1 MMYDRAKLRE
11 LLDIAESAGLDCPAD
26 FRSADIDD
34 LAVYCNG
41 IGADWMTENSRRKLT
56 SMMSY
61 AEAAAMIHDYEYHFS
76 NASEKWRAKADERFL
91 VNALREIRYKFK
103 WWQPKRWFA
112 ERAVLIGYCVLQRVG
127 RAAWAIAFCER
138 QCKKTKGIK

>member
-1 MMYDRAKLRE
+1 MYSHCEIKR
-11 LLDIAESAGLDCPAD
+11 LLGVIKSAGLEYPQDFSRATNAD
-26 FRSADIDD
+26 LQRI
-34 LAVYCNG
+34 CNG
-41 IGADWMTENSRRKLT
+41 IGADWMTDASRRKLT

-76 NASEKWRAKADERFL
+76 NASEKWRAKVDERFL
-91 VNALREIRYKFK
+91 MNALREIRYKFK

-138 QCKKTKGIK
+138 YKNKRKA

>member
-11 LLDIAESAGLDCPAD
+11 LLDVAESAGLEYPQDFSRATNAD
-26 FRSADIDD
+26 LQRI
-34 LAVYCNG
+34 CNG

-56 SMMSY
+56 AMMSY

-76 NASEKWRAKADERFL
+76 NASEKWRAKVDERVL
-91 VNALREIRYKFK
+91 MNALREIRYKFK

-138 QCKKTKGIK
+138 QCKKMKGLK